1 MKTLL
6 LLRHGKSDWSA
17 DYDADADRPLKGRG
31 KKAAKRMG
39 AFLAATDQRPDRLV
53 TSPAVRAHDTA
64 RRVAEAGGFAD
75 REVAVDP
82 ALYFGGV
89 EPLLAALH
97 RQPETAQAVML
108 AGHEPVW
115 SAACAAFCGGGDVR
129 FVTAA
134 VARIDFEAD
143 RWRDVRFGGGELVWF
158 LPPRLLDGLL

>member
-17 DYDADADRPLKGRG
+17 DTGSDAERPLRGRG
-31 KKAAKRMG
+31 KKAARHMG
-39 AFLAATDQRPDRLV
+39 AFLAATGQLPDRIV

-64 RRVAEAGGFAD
+64 RRVAEAGRFAD
-75 REVAVDP
+75 RPMEVDP

-89 EPLLAALH
+89 EPLRAALH
-97 RQPETAQAVML
+97 RQPDAAQTVML

-115 SAACAAFCGGGDVR
+115 SAACSAFIGGGTVR

-134 VARIDFEAD
+134 IARIDFDVE
-143 RWRDVRFGGGELVWF
+143 RWTDVQFGEGELIWF
-158 LPPRLLDGLL
+158 LPPRLLADLA